1 MSFDNYYCELED
13 DDCFAIIPHY
23 LYNSPGVFAYED
35 SRYDNW
41 ADSTSAEYI
50 DILVFKKKIIFRIWK
65 KTLFRGNW
73 EAHLIRDKR
82 SHLYIIFTIE
92 ENLFNNRIIIDLY
105 GIKHINIISEDIF
118 KIPIFS
124 KYLEEWNS
132 TARGAYR
139 GLKMVPHEISQLCI
153 NTIYNFE
160 DYLSSIDGYS
170 LIYKSTTTHH
180 ESTTN
185 IDKLLLIRD
194 NSRANIK
201 NVLIYKLYH
210 LCTDLR
216 ESYTKQEILHAKLE
230 LKCVSYVETIE
241 TLQQKCNILEIEN
254 MKLKERTKI
263 LDESN
268 F

>member
-23 LYNSPGVFAYED
+23 LYNSPGLFAYED
-35 SRYDNW
+35 TRYDNW

-65 KTLFRGNW
+65 KTLFRGPNW
-73 EAHLIRDKR
+73 EARLIRDKR

-105 GIKHINIISEDIF
+105 GIEPINIIYEDIF
-118 KIPIFS
+118 NISIFS

-132 TARGAYR
+132 TTRFR
-139 GLKMVPHEISQLCI
+139 SFPESQILPHEISQLCI

-170 LIYKSTTTHH
+170 LIYKSTTTHR

-201 NVLIYKLYH
+201 NVLIYKLYY
-210 LCTDLR
+210 LCKDLK
-216 ESYTKQEILHAKLE
+216 ENYTKQEILH
-230 LKCVSYVETIE
+230 VETIE
-241 TLQQKCNILEIEN
+241 TLQKKCNILEIEN